1 MSVIF
6 LLMGFIDIAAG
17 GLLIS
22 MTSEGQLAK
31 FVALLLLAKGVWT
44 ILKTLSSW

>member
-1 MSVIF
+1 MGVIF

-22 MTSEGQLAK
+22 MTSEVQIAK
-31 FVALLLLAKGVWT
+31 FIALLLLGKGVWT
-44 ILKTLSSW
+44 ILKTLSEW